1 MVNIEIYPPDAPSD
15 YEYETDQQEAPDA
28 EPPLST
34 PLTTPFS
41 TPNTSPTSQTSTEY
55 SMSMLSIEMLS
66 EEERKCSGPLG
77 HCLSELCVL
86 FCIIICIVTLIYFVC
101 YQLLYDLIGLFLL
114 LYKY

>member
-28 EPPLST
+28 ETPLS
-34 PLTTPFS
+34 TPFS

-55 SMSMLSIEMLS
+55 SISMLSIEVLP
-66 EEERKCSGPLG
+66 EEEKCSGPLG

-86 FCIIICIVTLIYFVC
+86 ICMLLSCIAIMYLV
-101 YQLLYDLIGLFLL
+101 LL
-114 LYKY
+114 LSGMKL

>member
-28 EPPLST
+28 ETPLS
-34 PLTTPFS
+34 TPFS

-55 SMSMLSIEMLS
+55 SMSMLSIEMLP
-66 EEERKCSGPLG
+66 EEEKKCSGPLE

-86 FCIIICIVTLIYFVC
+86 FCIIICIVTLLYFS
-101 YQLLYDLIGLFLL
+101 LL
-114 LYKY
+114 LNGMA